1 MRGDKMD
8 KTNRDGTVLYHG
20 TDYKFREPKSQFFK
34 DQKDFGPGFYL
45 TTDYKQAEKFA
56 RLRMKSANKNKA
68 YVNQYWISSEDLN
81 KLKIITIDNSVE
93 WLRYIM
99 YNRGYNGS
107 DIAISNKFKDCD
119 ILCGKVADA
128 RISNVLNR
136 YNRGGY
142 NRTARALGITP
153 EEVVI
158 MELNAEVFV
167 NQIVFKTDEA
177 LQCLKFRKAKVIQ

>member
-1 MRGDKMD
+1 MD
-8 KTNRDGTVLYHG
+8 RTNRDGTVLYHG
-20 TDYKFREPKSQFFK
+20 TENRFKIPDRKYFKS
-34 DQKDFGPGFYL
+34 DKDFGEGFYL
-45 TTDYKQAEKFA
+45 TTDLEQAEKFA
-56 RLRMKSANKNKA
+56 RLRMKSADKNKA
-68 YVNQYWISSEDLN
+68 YVNQYWISSEDLGN
-81 KLKIITIDNSVE
+81 LKILNIDSSVE

-99 YNRGYNGS
+99 FNRGYSNN
-107 DIAISNKFKDCD
+107 DIAIDNKFKSYD
-119 ILCGKVADA
+119 IICGKVADA

-167 NQIVFKTDEA
+167 NQIVFKTDKA
-177 LQCLKFRKAKVIQ
+177 LQCLEFTRAKVIQ

>member
-1 MRGDKMD
+1 MD
-8 KTNRDGTVLYHG
+8 RTDRHGTVLYHG
-20 TDYKFREPKSQFFK
+20 TENKFKIPDRKYFKS
-34 DQKDFGPGFYL
+34 DKDFGEGFYL
-45 TTDYKQAEKFA
+45 TTDIEQAEKFA

-81 KLKIITIDNSVE
+81 KLKMITIDNSVD

-99 YNRGYNGS
+99 YNRGYNDS
-107 DIAISNKFKDCD
+107 DIAISNKFKGYD

-158 MELNAEVFV
+158 MELNAEIFV

-177 LQCLKFRKAKVIQ
+177 LQCLKFRKVKVIQQWQ

>member
-1 MRGDKMD
+1 MD
-8 KTNRDGTVLYHG
+8 RTNRDGTVLYHG

-45 TTDYKQAEKFA
+45 TTDYRQAEKFTQLK
-56 RLRMKSANKNKA
+56 LRQSKSSRG
-68 YVNQYWISSEDLN
+68 YVNSYWISNEDLG
-81 KLKIITIDNSVE
+81 KLKICTIDNGVD

-99 YNRGYNGS
+99 YNRGYNDS

-142 NRTARALGITP
+142 NRTARALGVTP

-167 NQIVFKTDEA
+167 NQIVFKTDKA